1 MNKWVQMYKDKKGTI
16 EEALGLIKS
25 EMKIVTGMVSME
37 AKGLLEN
44 LHKIDESIKDVHVAT
59 CLNMRDYEFFQKK
72 EYEGRF
78 LNESWFYSPPVRKAA
93 GENLKTVTFIPNNLH
108 AAAIDRLA
116 TNSPD
121 IFWGVAS
128 PMDENGFMTLSLSNV
143 YERDMVEGADTVILE
158 VNEEAPKTHG
168 DTQVHISEVDY
179 IIENNFHIPELPV
192 VEPSETEKQIAGHIS
207 EIIED
212 GSTIQI
218 GIGGIPN
225 AVAKF
230 LESKKDLGIHTEM
243 FTESM
248 IDLFEMGVITNRKKT
263 LWPGKFICAF
273 ALGTEK
279 MYRFIEDNPGVF
291 LLRGRYVNDPYVIS
305 KNEKM
310 VSINTAISIDLTGQ
324 VCSEA
329 IGTKHYSGTG
339 GQLDTHRGATMSKD
353 GKGIIALRSSA
364 KKGTISTIVPKLPE
378 GSPVTVPRQ
387 DVDYVVTE
395 FGSAHLRGLNIFQRV
410 RALISIAHPDFR
422 EQLKKQAQEIGYL

>member
-1 MNKWVQMYKDKKGTI
+1 
-16 EEALGLIKS
+16 
-25 EMKIVTGMVSME
+25 
-37 AKGLLEN
+37 
-44 LHKIDESIKDVHVAT
+44 
-59 CLNMRDYEFFQKK
+59 
-72 EYEGRF
+72 
-78 LNESWFYSPPVRKAA
+78 
-93 GENLKTVTFIPNNLH
+93 
-108 AAAIDRLA
+108 
-116 TNSPD
+116 
-121 IFWGVAS
+121 
-128 PMDENGFMTLSLSNV
+128 
-143 YERDMVEGADTVILE
+143 
-158 VNEEAPKTHG
+158 
-168 DTQVHISEVDY
+168 
-179 IIENNFHIPELPV
+179 
-192 VEPSETEKQIAGHIS
+192 
-207 EIIED
+207 
-212 GSTIQI
+212 
-218 GIGGIPN
+218 
-225 AVAKF
+225 
-230 LESKKDLGIHTEM
+230 M

-364 KKGTISTIVPKLPE
+364 KKGTISTIVPKLTE

-410 RALISIAHPDFR
+410 KALISIAHPDFR

>member
-1 MNKWVQMYKDKKGTI
+1 
-16 EEALGLIKS
+16 
-25 EMKIVTGMVSME
+25 
-37 AKGLLEN
+37 
-44 LHKIDESIKDVHVAT
+44 
-59 CLNMRDYEFFQKK
+59 
-72 EYEGRF
+72 
-78 LNESWFYSPPVRKAA
+78 
-93 GENLKTVTFIPNNLH
+93 
-108 AAAIDRLA
+108 
-116 TNSPD
+116 
-121 IFWGVAS
+121 
-128 PMDENGFMTLSLSNV
+128 MDENGFMTLSLSNV